1 MSISR
6 NVGALSGY
14 LNRLR
19 TDPSYSRTKEEIE
32 TVLNRIPRIGSSL
45 ASAAS
50 RFKDKVKYLMVPGIL
65 FEELGF
71 TYIGP
76 VDGHNLQ
83 DMTLVMSNAKRMKGP
98 ILIHTITQKGRGY
111 GPALENPDVFHGV
124 GPFDIDTGSQVRK
137 PCKTY
142 TQLFGDYMVQKAQE
156 EPRLVAITAAMASG
170 TGLSDFALGYPE
182 RFFDVGICEQHAV
195 TMAAGMAKAG
205 LKPVVSVYS
214 TFLQRAFDQVIHD
227 VALQNLPVVFA
238 VDRAGLVGED
248 GATHQG
254 AFDLAYLRIIPNLT
268 IMAPADGRELT
279 AMLDKALEINGP
291 VAIRYPRGIAESVGT
306 EPDPIEIGQGRIIQ
320 DGRDLAIIAIGR
332 GVKMGREL
340 AGLLNQNGISAMLYD
355 ARFAKPLDREGI
367 TGLARRFTYMVTI
380 EDNCLAGGFASSILE
395 LMADEGLHDCQLIRI
410 GLPDD
415 FVEHGRVEQLFEYL
429 GMDPAAVLAKLVDQW
444 PKLTRNRSLEL
455 LKFGEK

>member
-1 MSISR
+1 
-6 NVGALSGY
+6 
-14 LNRLR
+14 
-19 TDPSYSRTKEEIE
+19 
-32 TVLNRIPRIGSSL
+32 
-45 ASAAS
+45 
-50 RFKDKVKYLMVPGIL
+50 
-65 FEELGF
+65 
-71 TYIGP
+71 
-76 VDGHNLQ
+76 
-83 DMTLVMSNAKRMKGP
+83 
-98 ILIHTITQKGRGY
+98 
-111 GPALENPDVFHGV
+111 
-124 GPFDIDTGSQVRK
+124 
-137 PCKTY
+137 
-142 TQLFGDYMVQKAQE
+142 
-156 EPRLVAITAAMASG
+156 
-170 TGLSDFALGYPE
+170 
-182 RFFDVGICEQHAV
+182 
-195 TMAAGMAKAG
+195 MAKAG

-340 AGLLNQNGISAMLYD
+340 AGLLNQNGISALLYD

-380 EDNCLAGGFASSILE
+380 EDNCLAGGFASAILE
-395 LMADEGLHDCQLIRI
+395 LLADEGLHDCQLIRI

-429 GMDPAAVLAKLVDQW
+429 GMDPAAVLAKIIDQW